1 MPARLIRLT
10 LAGCL
15 IASLMS
21 GSALT
26 VELQSSWLEKD
37 VHQVRFGTT
46 LAAGEVGSDGGSSTL
61 VAASDENGGSAETG
75 PRVRKSPFKAFLL
88 SAVLPGAGQYYLGHR
103 LKALV
108 FLGIEASAWGI
119 RSRLQSEGHSR
130 TWDFQTFN
138 DAHWHKADYELYL
151 GYTYEGLT
159 DDTLIP
165 DPEISHHLPNTKTQ
179 QYYEMTGKYNQFS
192 WGWDD
197 ANYNGDSLSDYTG
210 EVGSR
215 PPRILGDASTPESK
229 NRNAY
234 EEMRHKA
241 NQRYS
246 VARNMVAVAIVNH
259 LASGFEALFSSR
271 RHNERVGSEDAV
283 FARIKLQASLKSY
296 AAKRDTPF
304 VQLSFKF

>member
-1 MPARLIRLT
+1 MPVRLIRLT

-37 VHQVRFGTT
+37 AHKVRFGAT
-46 LAAGEVGSDGGSSTL
+46 LAEGDIGSDGGSSTSF
-61 VAASDENGGSAETG
+61 AASDEEAEPMG
-75 PRVRKSPFKAFLL
+75 RKSPMKAFAL
-88 SAVLPGAGQYYLGHR
+88 SAILPGAGQFYMGSR

-119 RSRLQSEGHSR
+119 RASYNSDGDTR
-130 TWDFQTFN
+130 TRDFQAFN
-138 DAHWHKADYELYL
+138 NAHWHKADYQQYL
-151 GYTYEGLT
+151 AWTYSGLT
-159 DDTLIP
+159 DDKLIP
-165 DPEISHHLPNTKTQ
+165 DPEISHHLPDTKTQ
-179 QYYEMTGKYNQFS
+179 QYYEMTGKYNQFA

-197 ANYNGDSLSDYTG
+197 AHYNGDSLGEYTG
-210 EVGSR
+210 EIGSR
-215 PPRILGDASTPESK
+215 PPRILNDATRPESD

-234 EEMRHKA
+234 EIMRHKA
-241 NQRYS
+241 NQSYS
-246 VARNMVAVAIVNH
+246 VARNMVAVAIINH
-259 LASGFEALFSSR
+259 LASGFEALFSAR
-271 RHNERVGSEDAV
+271 RHNEQVGAEDAV
-283 FARIKLQASLKSY
+283 FARIKMQASLKSY